1 VLLYGCV
8 VWVCALKCE
17 WVVRKLESVQ
27 RLFAI
32 KMIRGFKT
40 ISYEA
45 AITISGLPPIISRI
59 HERILSYAAKHSSTF
74 LDKSYPG
81 SHIDFTLK
89 IASSYEIDLRNY
101 SNNNF
106 KYNNVPPHMFQVP
119 KVLKN
124 AQNDYP
130 TFLDNVINIYT
141 DGSKSELGTGCAY
154 VIFQYP
160 NSIEKGQSILSKDNS
175 VFQAELLAI
184 RNSLRHLFH
193 LPISTALSNINIF
206 SDSLSSLQSIEDYN
220 TQNPLANEIQMYIR
234 FFSSLTNI
242 TLSWCKGHSGVIGN
256 ELADFFAKNS
266 VCSPSVPKD
275 VQPFS
280 ISDLKKKVKVISNSN
295 WLDRWNSCTNGR
307 QTHLFIPH
315 NAPSHIINFNFSHKV
330 TQILTGHC
338 KLNFY
343 LSNVGKSINPVCVCG
358 KAIDTVSHYLF
369 KCTLEGE
376 NRIKTIIKACFS
388 QGIPFPP
395 NPVSLINNIVLFKSL
410 QSFLKNSPR
419 LEF

>member
-1 VLLYGCV
+1 
-8 VWVCALKCE
+8 
-17 WVVRKLESVQ
+17 
-27 RLFAI
+27 
-32 KMIRGFKT
+32 
-40 ISYEA
+40 
-45 AITISGLPPIISRI
+45 
-59 HERILSYAAKHSSTF
+59 
-74 LDKSYPG
+74 
-81 SHIDFTLK
+81 
-89 IASSYEIDLRNY
+89 
-101 SNNNF
+101 
-106 KYNNVPPHMFQVP
+106 
-119 KVLKN
+119 
-124 AQNDYP
+124 
-130 TFLDNVINIYT
+130 
-141 DGSKSELGTGCAY
+141 
-154 VIFQYP
+154 
-160 NSIEKGQSILSKDNS
+160 
-175 VFQAELLAI
+175 
-184 RNSLRHLFH
+184 
-193 LPISTALSNINIF
+193 
-206 SDSLSSLQSIEDYN
+206 
-220 TQNPLANEIQMYIR
+220 MYIR